1 MKHYT
6 RRNVMQTTKVD
17 IHYKQLLLI
26 NTHIPLLLLSNGQ
39 RPLLQTN
46 RNRRLKCQP
55 VQ

>member
-1 MKHYT
+1 
-6 RRNVMQTTKVD
+6 MQTTKVD

-26 NTHIPLLLLSNGQ
+26 NTHIALLLLSNYRQ
-39 RPLLQTN
+39 RPLLQTI

>member
-1 MKHYT
+1 MRPYT
-6 RRNVMQTTKVD
+6 KRNVMQTTKLD

-26 NTHIPLLLLSNGQ
+26 NTHIALLLLSNRH

-46 RNRRLKCQP
+46 RNRRSKCQR